1 MVDRKINYNIFVVTG
16 ITFMGLG
23 VIFMFAINTV
33 LGLSFLAIGLGN
45 LAIGLSG
52 KHKEK

>member
-1 MVDRKINYNIFVVTG
+1 MG
-16 ITFMGLG
+16 ALLLGLG
-23 VIFMFAINTV
+23 VLFMFAINTV
-33 LGLSFLAIGLGN
+33 LGLSFLAVGLGN